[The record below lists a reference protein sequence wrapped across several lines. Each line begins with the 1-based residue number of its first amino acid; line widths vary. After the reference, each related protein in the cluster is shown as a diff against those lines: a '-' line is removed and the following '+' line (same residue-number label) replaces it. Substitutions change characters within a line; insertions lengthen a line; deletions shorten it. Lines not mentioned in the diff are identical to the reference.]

1 MIGPGCTSFHDNWRN
16 VFSVR
21 AASYFLHKAHGLPVI
36 PSFSGIPGSEEE
48 LQKCIGR
55 LGPFP
60 IIIKVT
66 GGSLGVGVMRVDSLE
81 SMRSVLEYLQSL
93 QVNVLVRKFI
103 EHEYY
108 VRAVVVGDKVVASH
122 ATFNMSGEF
131 RTNAGDDALHK
142 REARV
147 LSAEEQAM
155 AVEAV
160 RLLGIETGGV
170 DLLFDKEG
178 SPFIAEVNFPNNF
191 TTTQSVTGVNIA
203 SEMVAYLAKKAKR
216 RLDVRVT
223 SDILNY
229 TK

>member
-1 MIGPGCTSFHDNWRN
+1 
-16 VFSVR
+16 
-21 AASYFLHKAHGLPVI
+21 
-36 PSFSGIPGSEEE
+36 
-48 LQKCIGR
+48 
-55 LGPFP
+55 
-60 IIIKVT
+60 
-66 GGSLGVGVMRVDSLE
+66 MRVDSLE